1 LDKNNLELAA
11 LPTPVREITRLDEA
25 RLGILCVTVVACAAS
40 YSAHLTSFLHAK
52 EGTLAVGTAVLGL
65 MVIVRG
71 RVSNRGVSF
80 LIPLVALTLT
90 AILAGAVG
98 FAALNRAAAVELT
111 RWSVLGLFVLCVFDL
126 LENAQARRVISGA
139 IVASMGAISL
149 LAMAQYT
156 DIASEIFPKYE
167 GQAHALYSVFGNPG
181 LMGGYL
187 ALGLPVAFYYS
198 SKATTARA
206 FWMASTVIISA
217 GLGISGTRS
226 AWAAAIAGTLF
237 VVVSGKLWNR
247 HALACVLL
255 IALAGFCVVFL
266 APEQTVGRIYDVVE
280 RADPSSGLRLWF
292 WSGAIRIFEDH
303 PVFGAG
309 PGNFAY
315 RSPLALAQVLHEPG
329 GERFVH
335 NEIHTL
341 HAHNDILEFGAELGV
356 VGLGL
361 ILWWWIRLMGRSG
374 PEWGGLIAFVVFSF
388 FYFPSFSVPH
398 AVVALLF
405 AGMLFSRGR
414 DVTSPE
420 STSNSSGRLI
430 ATGVGLCAVLTLP
443 LIVWIVLVPSVQ
455 FRTAQNLHLANLDPI
470 PSYQLLDR
478 SPWAPAEVRE
488 KLGLALLQA
497 GRFEEAEHEFSNALE
512 ALDTGAVY
520 LGLGVA
526 RLQQGKNAEAQD
538 AFESCVY
545 RWPSHEFAWEL
556 LLRATPP
563 EDQGEILSRAR
574 RWLNSESI
582 ERLTSTQVSPN
593 LDQTS
598 GSGDR
603 GE

>member
-1 LDKNNLELAA
+1 
-11 LPTPVREITRLDEA
+11 VREITRLDEA
-25 RLGILCVTVVACAAS
+25 RLGILCVTVVACAAA

-52 EGTLAVGTAVLGL
+52 DGTLAVCTAILGL
-65 MVIVRG
+65 MILIRG
-71 RVSNRGVSF
+71 RVSKKGVSF

-90 AILAGAVG
+90 AILAGAGG
-98 FAALNRAAAVELT
+98 FAALNRAAAVELI
-111 RWSVLGLFVLCVFDL
+111 RWSVLGLFMLCVFDL
-126 LENAQARRVISGA
+126 LENAHARRVISGA

-149 LAMAQYT
+149 LAIAQYVG
-156 DIASEIFPKYE
+156 IASEIFPKYE

-187 ALGLPVAFYYS
+187 ALGLPIAFHYS
-198 SKATTARA
+198 SKATTSRA
-206 FWMASTVIISA
+206 FWMASTVIISV

-255 IALAGFCVVFL
+255 IALAGLCVVFL
-266 APEQTVGRIYDVVE
+266 APEQTVDRIYDVVE
-280 RADPSSGLRLWF
+280 RVDPSSGLRLWF

-341 HAHNDILEFGAELGV
+341 HAHNDVLEFGAELGLA
-356 VGLGL
+356 GLGL
-361 ILWWWIRLMGRSG
+361 LLWWWFRLVRSPG
-374 PEWGGLIAFVVFSF
+374 PEWGGLIAFIVFSW
-388 FYFPSFSVPH
+388 FYFPSYCAPH
-398 AVVALLF
+398 AIVGLLF
-405 AGMLFSRGR
+405 AGMLFAGGDAIRS
-414 DVTSPE
+414 E
-420 STSNSSGRLI
+420 SDAQYSGRWV
-430 ATGVGLCAVLTLP
+430 ATGVGMCAMLLLP
-443 LIVWIVLVPSVQ
+443 LVIWIVLVPSVQ
-455 FRTAQNLHLANLDPI
+455 FRAAQNLHLANLDPI
-470 PSYQLLDR
+470 PSYQLLAR

-497 GRFEEAEHEFSNALE
+497 GRFEESEQEFSNALE

-526 RLQQGKNAEAQD
+526 RFQQGKNAEAQE

-545 RWPSHEFAWEL
+545 RWPSHEFAWDL
-556 LLRATPP
+556 LLRAAPP
-563 EDQGEILSRAR
+563 EDQDEILSRAR
-574 RWLNSESI
+574 RWFDSESI
-582 ERLTSTQVSPN
+582 ERLTSTQITPN

-598 GSGDR
+598 GSGDH